1 MRPVI
6 VVTLLI
12 RVIFAIKTYDLIYI
26 MTRGG
31 PGTATDLVSYYI
43 YRRAFV
49 SLNLGEA
56 CAMSGILLAVVVA
69 MTIYLH
75 RSMRAL

>member
-6 VVTLLI
+6 IVTLLI
-12 RVIFAIKTYDLIYI
+12 RVIFAIKTYDIIYI

-43 YRRAFV
+43 YRRP
-49 SLNLGEA
+49 S
-56 CAMSGILLAVVVA
+56 
-69 MTIYLH
+69 
-75 RSMRAL
+75 

>member
-1 MRPVI
+1 M
-6 VVTLLI
+6 
-12 RVIFAIKTYDLIYI
+12 IFAVKTYDIIYI

-31 PGTATDLVSYYI
+31 PGTATDLISYYI
-43 YRRAFV
+43 YRQAFV

-69 MTIYLH
+69 MTVYLH
-75 RSMRAL
+75 RTMRTL